1 VKVPDGGNEF
11 TLAPEGFHESF
22 CADLPAGDAAFYAIS
37 QRPLAGVALTEAAP
51 APAWRSRPAWAVFG
65 SADRCIDPS
74 VHRFSYQ
81 RMGATVTQIE
91 GASHVVMIS
100 HPKEVAQV
108 VMTAVRTL
116 R

>member
-1 VKVPDGGNEF
+1 MAQPPGLGGV
-11 TLAPEGFHESF
+11 
-22 CADLPAGDAAFYAIS
+22 
-37 QRPLAGVALTEAAP
+37 R
-51 APAWRSRPAWAVFG
+51 
-65 SADRCIDPS
+65 DRRQCIDPG

-81 RMGATVTQIE
+81 RTGATVTEINE
-91 GASHVVMIS
+91 ASHVVMIS